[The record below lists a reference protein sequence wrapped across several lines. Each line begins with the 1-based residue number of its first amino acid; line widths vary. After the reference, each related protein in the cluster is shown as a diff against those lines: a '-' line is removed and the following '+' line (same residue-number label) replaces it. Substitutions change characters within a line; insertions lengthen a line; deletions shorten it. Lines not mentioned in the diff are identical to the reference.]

1 MLKLSD
7 MPLLGFLMCLL
18 TSKHRLTLTTALCLS
33 TLAFTALQQPSIAV
47 DTQVSSTLQLAQRR
61 RRSYRPPADAQIP
74 RRNHSGGGVR
84 GCGEEIGVIA
94 PRLSSIGQTIES
106 HPTLVWYNYSDDAE
120 PLELHLYRY
129 PSGVASDESGNESVE
144 RVFIKKV
151 GNSQQGYMSYTLPDS
166 APGLQVGEVYFWQ
179 VVLYCD
185 PNLEEVGM
193 WTAADIQRVPDST
206 GVATQLSGDAMSDA
220 QMYVEAG
227 LWYEA
232 IALLNTLNTPAADNL
247 QRDMLLDL
255 ADLESETD
263 TESTESIVEQLRR
276 IAEE

>member
-7 MPLLGFLMCLL
+7 MPLLGFLMRLL
-18 TSKHRLTLTTALCLS
+18 TSKRRLTLTTALCLS
-33 TLAFTALQQPSIAV
+33 TLAFTALQQPSIAA
-47 DTQVSSTLQLAQRR
+47 DTQVSSILQLAQRR

-84 GCGEEIGVIA
+84 GCGEEIAAIA
-94 PRLSSIGQTIES
+94 PRLSSIGQTLES
-106 HPTLVWYNYSDDAE
+106 HPTLVWYNYSNNAE

-129 PSGVASDESGNESVE
+129 PSDGAGDESIE

-166 APGLQVGEVYFWQ
+166 EPGLQVGEIYFWQ

-193 WTAADIQRVPDST
+193 WTAADIQRVSDAA
-206 GVATQLSGDAMSDA
+206 GVAAQLSGDAMSDA
-220 QMYVEAG
+220 QMYADAG

-232 IALLNTLNTPAADNL
+232 IALLNTLSTPAADNL
-247 QRDMLLDL
+247 RRDMLMDL

-263 TESTESIVEQLRR
+263 TEATVSIVEQLRR